1 MSNEPDPI
9 DGPIDGPIDV
19 DDQLAEVERFI
30 ADVQSGAIG
39 TSEAMIAYR
48 DTYRPAIVRLRAE
61 LDAFEALLAPDLEPD
76 DREPPAP
83 DRRG

>member
-1 MSNEPDPI
+1 MSSQPSQPGEPAQR
-9 DGPIDGPIDV
+9 GPIDV

-48 DTYRPAIVRLRAE
+48 DTHRPSIVRLRAE
-61 LDAFEALLAPDLEPD
+61 LDAFEALLAPDLES
-76 DREPPAP
+76 
-83 DRRG
+83 GV